1 MKFLFAMLA
10 CLALGLGILEL
21 GRFTGVHAISQVG
34 LGVVVVAVFGVF
46 TDMVLDGFRMVRINF
61 VQPGEYDVR

>member
-10 CLALGLGILEL
+10 CLAMGLGILEV
-21 GRFTGVHAISQVG
+21 GNSTGVAAISQIG

-46 TDMVLDGFRMVRINF
+46 TDMVLDGFRMVRIN
-61 VQPGEYDVR
+61 VPRAGICDVR

>member
-10 CLALGLGILEL
+10 CLAIGLGILEL
-21 GRFTGVHAISQVG
+21 GHFTGVHAISQVG
-34 LGVVVVAVFGVF
+34 LGVLVVAVFGVVV
-46 TDMVLDGFRMVRINF
+46 DMTLDGFRMVKINL

>member
-21 GRFTGVHAISQVG
+21 GHSTGVHVISQVG
-34 LGVVVVAVFGVF
+34 LGVLVVAVFGVF
-46 TDMVLDGFRMVRINF
+46 IDLGLSNWEMVKINLAR
-61 VQPGEYDVR
+61 PGAYDVR